1 MNIDKL
7 NVKLR
12 RRGLWEAVDLGFLLA
27 RKHFWPLLLTWLVG
41 ALPVAIVFGAI
52 FYKSPLWMV
61 FCVWLFKPLYENV
74 MLNRL
79 SRMIFGQY
87 APLKPVIKSYIAANK
102 GRFFYALIISRLT
115 LNRSFAAPVS
125 LLEGQ
130 KGKPRKLRLTQLS
143 MSMQNVTQFMTIL
156 LFLIEFGLIWALF
169 ICFVALVPTDFVDHN
184 VSAFIAN
191 PLFPMWVFSVLSF
204 FTMALIAPFYVC
216 AGFAL
221 YLSRRTEL
229 EAWDIELNFKLLL
242 ERIESQASKR
252 STFSAKSNKPNLN
265 TDVENLSHS
274 NVQKGGASTSIL
286 LAIVVGCFCLFALPP
301 HTVMASQLNQTE
313 QVLSKNLTQ
322 KQVKKEIRDILSG
335 DEFGGETTQYRWQK
349 KPQKSEKKRKN
360 NFDYDDVF
368 DVISSALKGM
378 AAVLKLTLVAVLLV
392 GLGYVFSHANGL
404 LSGVSTFFN
413 RNEELDVPNHLFGL
427 DMKKDS
433 LPDNISAQAKALLE
447 KRQYRQALALLL
459 RGSFV
464 HVLHKQHVPI
474 PASATEQECLRLF
487 AGQLSQQQYDYL
499 QRLIKQWILIA
510 YAHETPEHS
519 ILLELCEQWHTIYE
533 QPQKLSDAPV
543 HLETTAVHNSN

>member
-12 RRGLWEAVDLGFLLA
+12 RRSLWEAVDLGFLLA

-41 ALPVAIVFGAI
+41 ALPIAIVFGAI

-79 SRMIFGQY
+79 SKIIFGQH
-87 APLKPVIKSYIAANK
+87 APLKPVIKSYMVANK
-102 GRFFYALIISRLT
+102 GHFFYSLIISRLT
-115 LNRSFAAPVS
+115 FNRSFTSPVS

-156 LFLIEFGLIWALF
+156 LFFIEFGLIWALF

-191 PLFPMWVFSVLSF
+191 PLFTMWGFSVLSF
-204 FTMALIAPFYVC
+204 CTMALIAPFYVC

-242 ERIESQASKR
+242 DRMESQASKR

-265 TDVENLSHS
+265 TGVEKLSHS

-286 LAIVVGCFCLFALPP
+286 LAIVVGCFCLFSLPP
-301 HTVMASQLNQTE
+301 HTVMASQVSQTE
-313 QVLSKNLTQ
+313 QALNKNLSP
-322 KQVKKEIRDILSG
+322 KQVKEEIRDILSG

-349 KPQKSEKKRKN
+349 KPQKSEKTRKN
-360 NFDYDDVF
+360 NFDF
-368 DVISSALKGM
+368 DAFFDAISSALKGM
-378 AAVLKLTLVAVLLV
+378 AVVLKLILVAVLLI

-413 RNEELDVPNHLFGL
+413 RNEALDMPNRLFGL

-433 LPDNISAQAKALLE
+433 LPDNVSAQAKALLE

-464 HVLHKQHVPI
+464 HVLHKQHVSI

-487 AGQLSQQQYDYL
+487 AGQLPAQQYDYL
-499 QRLIKQWILIA
+499 QRLVKQWVLVA
-510 YAHETPEHS
+510 YAHETPELS
-519 ILLELCEQWHTIYE
+519 ILLELCDQWHAIYE
-533 QPQKLSDAPV
+533 RPQNLSDESA
-543 HLETTAVHNSN
+543 HLKTTAKHNNN